1 MTIARPFTPPSRE
14 QKDGFRINEAIKARE
29 IRLIDE
35 NGEMVGVVTVD
46 SGIKRAYEAGLDL
59 IEVSPNAKPPVCKI
73 LDYGKFK
80 YEQQKKANEAKK
92 KQKVME
98 VKEIK
103 LRPTIEDHDFG
114 VKMKAA
120 RRFIED
126 GNKVKVTLR
135 FRGREM
141 AHMDLGMEVLKRVQ
155 EELIDVAKTDQAPKP
170 EGRQVMMV
178 LSPDSGK

>member
-1 MTIARPFTPPSRE
+1 MTISRPFQPPSRE
-14 QKDGFRINEAIKARE
+14 QKDGFRINEAIKGPE

-35 NGEMVGVVTVD
+35 NGEMVGVVTVA
-46 SGIKRAYEAGLDL
+46 SGVERARNAGLDL
-59 IEVSPNAKPPVCKI
+59 IEVSPNAKPSVCKI

-103 LRPTIEDHDFG
+103 LRPTIEDHDYG
-114 VKMKAA
+114 VKLKAA

-126 GNKVKVTLR
+126 GNKVKITLR

-141 AHMDLGMEVLKRVQ
+141 AHMDLGMDVLRRFQADLEDIGKV
-155 EELIDVAKTDQAPKP
+155 DQAPKP

-178 LSPDSGK
+178 MSPDTGK